1 MGTKSVRFSEQFQ
14 LEIAALEST
23 CAFSAKRFRTAL
35 NLYSNKEICLNT
47 LLSTPFEC

>member
-35 NLYSNKEICLNT
+35 ILYSNKEIC
-47 LLSTPFEC
+47 